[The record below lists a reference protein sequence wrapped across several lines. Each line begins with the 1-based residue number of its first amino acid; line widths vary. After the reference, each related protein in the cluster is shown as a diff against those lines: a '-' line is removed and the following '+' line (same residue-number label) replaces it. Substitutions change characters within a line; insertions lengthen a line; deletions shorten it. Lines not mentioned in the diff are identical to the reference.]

1 MLAFS
6 GVTYI
11 EGRAI
16 EYFVG
21 VHRGDRSRF
30 ETELFR
36 PSAQAEAAAALRA
49 RRDVIELGLIGSAWH
64 GTGLT
69 VVEGIRKTKELGF
82 DTYDVFEDPLMI
94 SREEQ
99 QAIKDTCAEVGLPV
113 RSAVCIALGLV
124 DFVPPCGVSRSTGAG
139 PTSTSRCSS
148 AAATCCS

>member
-1 MLAFS
+1 M
-6 GVTYI
+6 
-11 EGRAI
+11 
-16 EYFVG
+16 
-21 VHRGDRSRF
+21 
-30 ETELFR
+30 
-36 PSAQAEAAAALRA
+36 
-49 RRDVIELGLIGSAWH
+49 IELGLIGSAWH

-124 DFVPPCGVSRSTGAG
+124 DFVPAVRRFTLD
-139 PTSTSRCSS
+139 RCRAYIDQQVSS